1 MVGDSDSAPPA
12 SIVIGNDA
20 DSAPP
25 ASIAIG
31 NDAVSI
37 PQTVFSASVSTEN
50 IAFSDSSLMMPA
62 KGKMMKKQFFLGL
75 LFPLIVS
82 ILFAISI
89 ESLTESDYQDGT
101 FESNEQGEFSIDLA
115 ELGWNCDDGSYY
127 EANLNWNTNNTSI
140 PHGSYFEAYY
150 DCMGDLRYYTN
161 ENIGTIHENGS
172 IELDLLYPPV
182 DGYDVIFHYW
192 KDGNS
197 RTALLGQGDGVN
209 TTFSGNVDPDYC
221 DGDGDYRYSLGGSSN
236 DNYGWFSTNGGP
248 RPCSIWESGDIIIDS
263 ELEDGVLTF
272 KLPDTHS
279 SAKEINIKIYSGYD
293 SSTDFIIG
301 VLPFLG
307 CLGFIGAGVG
317 AYMSGYKWFAYGVG
331 ASVIVLPAVL
341 FVVFI
346 AALMTYGF

>member
-12 SIVIGNDA
+12 SVVIGNDA
-20 DSAPP
+20 GP
-25 ASIAIG
+25 
-31 NDAVSI
+31 I
-37 PQTVFSASVSTEN
+37 PENVFSASVSSEN
-50 IAFSDSSLMMPA
+50 ITFSDSSLMMPV

-89 ESLTESDYQDGT
+89 ESMTESGYGDALINP
-101 FESNEQGEFSIDLA
+101 NEQGEFIIDLA
-115 ELGWNCDDGSYY
+115 ELGWDGCDGDF
-127 EANLNWNTNNTSI
+127 EASLNWESYSSDRYTNHNYA
-140 PHGSYFEAYY
+140 HY
-150 DCMGDLRYYTN
+150 DCEEDLVHDTS
-161 ENIGTIHENGS
+161 EKIGTIHENGS
-172 IELDLLYPPV
+172 IELDLLFPPA
-182 DGYDVIFHYW
+182 DGHDVIFTYW
-192 KDGNS
+192 KDGH
-197 RTALLGQGDGVN
+197 RATKLLGQGDGVN

-221 DGDGDYRYSLGGSSN
+221 DGYGEYRYASDVQSN
-236 DNYGWFSTNGGP
+236 AESGHFDTNGGP
-248 RPCSIWESGDIIIDS
+248 RPCSVMEHAQYIIDS
-263 ELEDGVLTF
+263 KMEDGVLTF
-272 KLPDTHS
+272 KLPESVKQVRVDV
-279 SAKEINIKIYSGYD
+279 YSYD

-346 AALMTYGF
+346 AALMAYGF

>member
-12 SIVIGNDA
+12 SVIIGNDA
-20 DSAPP
+20 AP
-25 ASIAIG
+25 
-31 NDAVSI
+31 I
-37 PQTVFSASVSTEN
+37 PENVFSASLSAEN
-50 IAFSDSSLMMPA
+50 VAFSDPSLMMPV

-82 ILFAISI
+82 IIFAISI

-115 ELGWNCDDGSYY
+115 ELGWNCDEDSYSG
-127 EANLNWNTNNTSI
+127 ANLNWNTKNT
-140 PHGSYFEAYY
+140 YFEANY
-150 DCMGDLRYYTN
+150 DCEGDLRYYTN

-221 DGDGDYRYSLGGSSN
+221 EGDGEYRYSLDGRSN

-248 RPCSIWESGDIIIDS
+248 RPCAIFESGEMIIDS
-263 ELEDGVLTF
+263 KLEDGVLTF

-279 SAKEINIKIYSGYD
+279 GAKEINIKIYSGYD

-346 AALMTYGF
+346 AALMAYGF